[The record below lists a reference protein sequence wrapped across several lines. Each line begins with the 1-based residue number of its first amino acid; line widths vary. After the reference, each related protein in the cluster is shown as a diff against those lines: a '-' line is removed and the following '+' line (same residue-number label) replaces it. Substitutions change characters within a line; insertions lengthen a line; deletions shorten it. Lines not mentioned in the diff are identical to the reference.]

1 MGYRSCAEA
10 GYVAVLDESGS
21 LLLDSGDLAQEKA
34 DVIGALANGAF
45 IAVREL
51 ASRLGDDSCAGLYH
65 QGRTHHFYIAPLD
78 DTTFLLTVFGN
89 ETKLGIVR
97 SALAQYAP
105 ALQQKLAEINR
116 SAEVTS
122 TQEGDIFLNP
132 QQIMESQRTHQA
144 FDFQRA
150 AIPSP

>member
-65 QGRTHHFYIAPLD
+65 QGRTHHFYIAPLNA
-78 DTTFLLTVFGN
+78 TTFLLTVFGN

-97 SALAQYAP
+97 SAISQYAP
-105 ALQQKLAEINR
+105 ALQQKLAETCR
-116 SAEVTS
+116 SKDAAF
-122 TQEGDIFLNP
+122 TQEGDISLNP
-132 QQIMESQRTHQA
+132 KQIVESRRPHQT
-144 FDFQRA
+144 FDFLRGT
-150 AIPSP
+150 IPSP